1 MKRVLSSN
9 LPKVLADANQLEQ
22 VFLNLVSNAKDAI
35 DPKGS
40 GVITITSRQSAQT
53 DFVEVLVSDS
63 GEGMDAATIN
73 DIFNPFFTTRSEE
86 TGLGLSIVD
95 RLVHA
100 WGGDIGVE
108 SEPGKGTTFTLRL
121 PDASE

>member
-1 MKRVLSSN
+1 MINDRTDLDRLDTEVIKDISRGDI
-9 LPKVLADANQLEQ
+9 PKV
-22 VFLNLVSNAKDAI
+22 
-35 DPKGS
+35 
-40 GVITITSRQSAQT
+40 
-53 DFVEVLVSDS
+53 
-63 GEGMDAATIN
+63 
-73 DIFNPFFTTRSEE
+73 FNPFFTTRSEE

-108 SEPGKGTTFTLRL
+108 SEPGEGTTFTLRL